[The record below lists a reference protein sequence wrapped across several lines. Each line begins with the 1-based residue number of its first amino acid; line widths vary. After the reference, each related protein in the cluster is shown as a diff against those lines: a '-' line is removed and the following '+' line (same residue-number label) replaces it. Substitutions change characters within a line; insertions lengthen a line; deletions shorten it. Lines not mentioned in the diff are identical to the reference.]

1 MCSDHSLRGCV
12 MFNGRRRIAECAG
25 GNRSV
30 ELARYGSPNVRRI
43 VPASRLDTVSRCL
56 RLFGWRSSAS
66 PYFGSELKLE
76 Y

>member
-43 VPASRLDTVSRCL
+43 VPASRLDT
-56 RLFGWRSSAS
+56 G
-66 PYFGSELKLE
+66 
-76 Y
+76 